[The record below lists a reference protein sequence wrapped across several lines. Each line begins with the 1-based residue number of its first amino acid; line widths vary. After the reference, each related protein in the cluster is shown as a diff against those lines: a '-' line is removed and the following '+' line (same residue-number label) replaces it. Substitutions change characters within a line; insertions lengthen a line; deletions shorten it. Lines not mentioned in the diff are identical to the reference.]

1 MKPVI
6 STENENIVSESNT
19 DFNQKVEENNSNSTT
34 EDKSEEEIQTQKI
47 VLNTQNNEYAVSA
60 LSLKSIK
67 RKKELEA
74 SLSKAT
80 VNPEDLPKEDF
91 TFEEMIE
98 HWDFIAD
105 RFYKTGRMLMYSTM
119 KMSVP
124 QLNGHV
130 INIELPN
137 EGSKISFDENKY
149 DLVNYLRK
157 KLNNYGIEIHIE
169 VNEEIKIKKAFT
181 IEDKYNHLLE
191 KNPDL
196 ELLVKTFDLNLKQ

>member
-1 MKPVI
+1 M
-6 STENENIVSESNT
+6 
-19 DFNQKVEENNSNSTT
+19 
-34 EDKSEEEIQTQKI
+34 
-47 VLNTQNNEYAVSA
+47 
-60 LSLKSIK
+60 SLKSIK

-74 SLSKAT
+74 SLSKST
-80 VNPEDLPKEDF
+80 VNPEDLPKEPF
-91 TFEEMIE
+91 TFDQMIS

-105 RFYKTGRMLMYSTM
+105 RFYNTGRMLMYSTM

-124 QLNGHV
+124 QLKEHL
-130 INIELPN
+130 ITIELPN

-157 KLNNYGIEIHIE
+157 KLNNYAIEIHIH

-181 IEDKYNHLLE
+181 ITDKYNLLVE
-191 KNPDL
+191 LNPDL

>member
-1 MKPVI
+1 MSYEKPQVN
-6 STENENIVSESNT
+6 SDSVENKSG
-19 DFNQKVEENNSNSTT
+19 NQVEE
-34 EDKSEEEIQTQKI
+34 DIQTQK
-47 VLNTQNNEYAVSA
+47 VTLNPQNNEYAVSA

-91 TFEEMIE
+91 TFDQMIE

-124 QLNGHV
+124 QLNGCI

-157 KLNNYGIEIHIE
+157 KLNNYAIEIHID

-181 IEDKYNHLLE
+181 IEDKFNLLLE
-191 KNPDL
+191 INPNL

>member
-1 MKPVI
+1 MADAKVEVLEPNSNASETI
-6 STENENIVSESNT
+6 DSEKKSEDETVSE
-19 DFNQKVEENNSNSTT
+19 D
-34 EDKSEEEIQTQKI
+34 EIQTQKI
-47 VLNTQNNEYAVSA
+47 VLNTQNNQYAVSA

-74 SLSKAT
+74 SLSKSNI
-80 VNPEDLPKEDF
+80 NPEDLPTEDF
-91 TFEEMIE
+91 TFEAMME

-119 KMSVP
+119 KMSIP
-124 QLNGHV
+124 KLDGHL
-130 INIELPN
+130 ISIELPN
-137 EGSKISFDENKY
+137 EGSKISFEENKY

-157 KLNNYGIEIHIE
+157 KLNNYSIEIHII

-181 IEDKYNHLLE
+181 VEDKFNLLLDL
-191 KNPDL
+191 NPDL